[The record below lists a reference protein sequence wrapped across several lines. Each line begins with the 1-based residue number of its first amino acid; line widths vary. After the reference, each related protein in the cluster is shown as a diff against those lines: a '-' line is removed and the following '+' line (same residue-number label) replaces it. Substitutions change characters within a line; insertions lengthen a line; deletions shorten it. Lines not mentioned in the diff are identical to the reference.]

1 MEYIRTLMFHCCVF
15 SKSNVGKNEKD
26 RIKKN
31 DCLAKDK
38 KDKQQIFIFT
48 IDERLKLVDMQS
60 KIALFLSVSKLF
72 KRSYLRN
79 PELLKFRSKSNLS

>member
-1 MEYIRTLMFHCCVF
+1 MFHCCVF
-15 SKSNVGKNEKD
+15 SKSDVGKNEKD

-38 KDKQQIFIFT
+38 KDKLQVFILT
-48 IDERLKLVDMQS
+48 IDERLKLVEIQS
-60 KIALFLSVSKLF
+60 KIDLFLSVSKLF

-79 PELLKFRSKSNLS
+79 PELLKFRNKFNLS